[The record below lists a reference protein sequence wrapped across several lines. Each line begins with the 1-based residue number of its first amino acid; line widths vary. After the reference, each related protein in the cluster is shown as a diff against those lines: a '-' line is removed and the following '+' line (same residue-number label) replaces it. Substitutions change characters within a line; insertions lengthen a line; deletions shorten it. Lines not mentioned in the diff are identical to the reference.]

1 MKIGRERDAF
11 VVVIT
16 FGSATLHHLQ
26 PVLGVKRTNCE
37 CECVQRARL
46 SQSLHLLFIASVVR
60 VVVIVFYATDRA
72 RLKTPV
78 GLQLLFFTF
87 FWAFLGIHSCGI
99 PFPTHQKKDSNSPHT
114 TNKIHT
120 TTKFITEEHTR
131 KPPTSSRLR
140 RRRCR
145 TYMHYDN
152 QY

>member
-16 FGSATLHHLQ
+16 FGSATLHRLQ
-26 PVLGVKRTNCE
+26 PVLGVKRTSCE

-72 RLKTPV
+72 RLNAGRSSTA
-78 GLQLLFFTF
+78 FFYVF
-87 FWAFLGIHSCGI
+87 LAFLGIHSCGI

-114 TNKIHT
+114 TKQNSYNKQI
-120 TTKFITEEHTR
+120 
-131 KPPTSSRLR
+131 LR
-140 RRRCR
+140 RTHKKASDVLSSSSSSLSHLYTLR
-145 TYMHYDN
+145 
-152 QY
+152 

>member
-99 PFPTHQKKDSNSPHT
+99 PFPTHQKKDSQFTPHNKQNSYN
-114 TNKIHT
+114 NKIHNRRT
-120 TTKFITEEHTR
+120 HK
-131 KPPTSSRLR
+131 KASDVLSSSSSSLSHLYALR
-140 RRRCR
+140 
-145 TYMHYDN
+145 
-152 QY
+152 

>member
-11 VVVIT
+11 VVIT
-16 FGSATLHHLQ
+16 FGSATLHRLQ

-46 SQSLHLLFIASVVR
+46 SQSLHLLFIASVVV

-72 RLKTPV
+72 RLKNAGRSSTA
-78 GLQLLFFTF
+78 FFKRF
-87 FWAFLGIHSCGI
+87 FGHFYEAFIRVAFL
-99 PFPTHQKKDSNSPHT
+99 FPHTKKRTHNSPHT
-114 TNKIHT
+114 TN
-120 TTKFITEEHTR
+120 KFITEEHTR

-145 TYMHYDN
+145 TYTHYDN